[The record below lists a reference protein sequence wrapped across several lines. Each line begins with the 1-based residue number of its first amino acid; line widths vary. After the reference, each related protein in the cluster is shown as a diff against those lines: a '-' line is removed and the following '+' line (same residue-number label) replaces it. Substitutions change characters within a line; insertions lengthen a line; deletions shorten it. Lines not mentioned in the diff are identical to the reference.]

1 MAYIISKVVVDG
13 VSFVGCY
20 LTGTDQETSFT
31 GVAEATIL
39 AAPLGDTVVASPTTE
54 PTPGGSRAGIDYV
67 AKGRLERCSVC
78 GFVYPIRTLIRQR
91 GGWVCREDY
100 DQLVPI
106 RGRTGQVPSRRWK
119 GFGIW

>member
-1 MAYIISKVVVDG
+1 MAYIINKTTVDG
-13 VSFVGCY
+13 VLFVGVY
-20 LTGTDQETSFT
+20 LTGTDQETVSV

-39 AAPLGDTVVASPTTE
+39 AANDGDTTVASPTTG

-67 AKGRLERCSVC
+67 ARGKQERCSVC
-78 GFVYPIRTLIRQR
+78 GFVYPIRVLIRQR